1 MMRAAD
7 PGRGAV
13 RVLRATG
20 LATVALGLAA
30 AAHLTG
36 GGSLPGLAPAVGLFG
51 LAAASSAVLTA
62 QRIRPVAVLAW
73 LGLAQLGLHWAF
85 GALTQASGTTSTV
98 GHHATSADLLV
109 ASRTVTAEHDHG
121 TTMLVAHVLATLFTA
136 AAVARGEDLLWTIW
150 GLLAP
155 RLPAQP
161 VPGPRPVGPGVSSWS
176 PGPASREPAGHPD
189 VRGPPAALVSN

>member
-13 RVLRATG
+13 RVVRATG
-20 LATVALGLAA
+20 LATVTLGLAA

-51 LAAASSAVLTA
+51 LTAAGGAVLTA
-62 QRIRPVAVLAW
+62 RRIRPLAVLAW
-73 LGLAQLGLHWAF
+73 LGLAQLAAHWAF
-85 GALTQASGTTSTV
+85 GALTSASGATSTA
-98 GHHATSADLLV
+98 GHHAASADLLV
-109 ASRTVTAEHDHG
+109 APSTVTVEHDHG

-161 VPGPRPVGPGVSSWS
+161 VPGPRPAGPVVSSWS
-176 PGPASREPAGHPD
+176 PGPASRKPAGHPG
-189 VRGPPAALVSN
+189 VRGPPAALVSD